1 MLTPVEGTDKT
12 RMDLTVDSA
21 LAGSQLFPARDSIG
35 LWKFSRNLALPD
47 GCISD
52 YQKLVPVRGMEEL
65 TDGKTQREL
74 LQEAGTSISGSIGST
89 DPTALHDT
97 LLAGFRELK
106 EHYEPGAANVV
117 IMLTDGENYDE
128 GSISQ
133 EELISTIQAEQD
145 ADEPVFI
152 LLIGISQ
159 DANMEA
165 LQTIASVTGGE
176 AYPALSP
183 TDVQVIFSEGL
194 TQVAAKK
201 AKEATL

>member
-1 MLTPVEGTDKT
+1 
-12 RMDLTVDSA
+12 
-21 LAGSQLFPARDSIG
+21 
-35 LWKFSRNLALPD
+35 
-47 GCISD
+47 
-52 YQKLVPVRGMEEL
+52 
-65 TDGKTQREL
+65 
-74 LQEAGTSISGSIGST
+74 
-89 DPTALHDT
+89 
-97 LLAGFRELK
+97 
-106 EHYEPGAANVV
+106 
-117 IMLTDGENYDE
+117 MLTDGENYDE

-201 AKEATL
+201 AKEATQ